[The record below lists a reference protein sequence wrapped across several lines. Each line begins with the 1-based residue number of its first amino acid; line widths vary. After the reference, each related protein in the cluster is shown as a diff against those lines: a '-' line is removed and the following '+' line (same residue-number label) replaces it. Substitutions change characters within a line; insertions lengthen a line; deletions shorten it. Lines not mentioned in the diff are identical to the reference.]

1 MTAGA
6 PRPESSPPSQRPLP
20 SPPTPSSTGMKRLSL
35 VALLLSFASLVA
47 CDSTL
52 QPGDSAEPRLA
63 AFAFPYSDG
72 GWELPPLPN
81 RRASRDSHDGR
92 APDRR
97 RPRHG
102 EHRGRP
108 GRGRYAAG
116 DGGRRVRTRTGF
128 GRRYAHAGGV
138 GARLP
143 THSSAHDD
151 SSGSRRTA
159 HRRRGRR
166 RRSGW
171 PHATHRHRHRGP
183 PGPTY
188 YAIGLYRPADPDFQG
203 VNWSAVGF
211 ESEDPIL
218 RTSPADV
225 GGIDLEGEP
234 VGFSRAYFDDRTFDG
249 ERGAI
254 RIEVPVRFGGAPRD
268 VHVVV
273 TAMSPEHFRYH
284 RHLALQ
290 GRGVED
296 VLSEP
301 AGLYTNIEGGVG
313 IFAAYANTVQ
323 IVSIE
328 GV

>member
-1 MTAGA
+1 
-6 PRPESSPPSQRPLP
+6 
-20 SPPTPSSTGMKRLSL
+20 MKRLSL

-72 GWELPPLPN
+72 GWELHLFRTAGLRETATMEELRIEGALVTVSTGGDQGGVDTLRAMEGGGYGPAQASAGATLTLEVSAPGFPPI
-81 RRASRDSHDGR
+81 RARTTIPA
-92 APDRR
+92 APGVRLTV
-97 RPRHG
+97 G
-102 EHRGRP
+102 
-108 GRGRYAAG
+108 G
-116 DGGRRVRTRTGF
+116 D
-128 GRRYAHAGGV
+128 AGGAPA
-138 GARLP
+138 GRTLP
-143 THSSAHDD
+143 IDID
-151 SSGSRRTA
+151 IED
-159 HRRRGRR
+159 
-166 RRSGW
+166 
-171 PHATHRHRHRGP
+171 P